1 MNGFRFPLFATLA
14 ALAVQACHALD
25 DHLAQADPPPPEPLP
40 PEPEGPR
47 GFQPFEVGVIFS
59 ALESGG
65 ALAVVGNDG
74 PFLGHVLGQIQARAI
89 PGVPTLEDVRAVLD
103 AAIEGYG
110 GPDFPKLSA
119 EVVEAVHA
127 AVVAGF
133 TPQAPPES

>member
-25 DHLAQADPPPPEPLP
+25 DHLAQAEGSAQPPPEPLP
-40 PEPEGPR
+40 PEPEAPR

-59 ALESGG
+59 ALETGG
-65 ALAVVGNDG
+65 ALAQVGNDG

-103 AAIEGYG
+103 AAIEAYG
-110 GPDFPKLSA
+110 GPDFPKLAA

-133 TPQAPPES
+133 SPQA